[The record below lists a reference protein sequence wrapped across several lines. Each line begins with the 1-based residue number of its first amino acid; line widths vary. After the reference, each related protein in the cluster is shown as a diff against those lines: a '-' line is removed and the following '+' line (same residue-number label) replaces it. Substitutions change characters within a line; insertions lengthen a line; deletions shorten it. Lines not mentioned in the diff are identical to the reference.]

1 MLPLSPDLFASLPP
15 VARAYIRALEA
26 RVAELEA
33 RLAQDSSNSS
43 KPPPSSDCPHV
54 SPAPHKTASGRRCG
68 GQPGVATV
76 TTGIVPS
83 KISARVADRRGRQYR
98 G

>member
-1 MLPLSPDLFASLPP
+1 MLPLSPDLFASLLR

-43 KPPPSSDCPHV
+43 KPPSSDCTHV
-54 SPAPHKTASGRRCG
+54 KPLPYKTAPARRCG
-68 GQPGVATV
+68 G
-76 TTGIVPS
+76 
-83 KISARVADRRGRQYR
+83 
-98 G
+98 